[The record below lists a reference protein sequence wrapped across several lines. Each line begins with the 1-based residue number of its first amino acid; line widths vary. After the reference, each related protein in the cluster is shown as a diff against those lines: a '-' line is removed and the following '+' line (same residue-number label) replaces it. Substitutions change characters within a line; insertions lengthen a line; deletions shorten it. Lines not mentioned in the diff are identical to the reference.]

1 MDREQ
6 ARFILSSFRA
16 GGADRADPGFAAA
29 LELADADPELGQW
42 LASERAFDAAFAAAL
57 VRVPLPEPLRQHILD
72 HLAIE
77 RGDVPAAADAL
88 DAAVMG
94 AVAAIQP
101 PPVLRVQVLAAMDRS
116 AMGGRPRGWSWRRLA
131 IPLAAAAGIA
141 LAWEIFPEPEPPQS
155 VAVPLLGM
163 DVIESE
169 SLRAFENPDV
179 TLVQN
184 REDHQ
189 VLIRHLKEWKLPDPR
204 CLPRGLANVKGIGCR
219 ELEIDGKVGTII
231 CFDARD
237 NGVVH
242 LVIFQRQDVGCGQ
255 RRCDQPELV
264 RHGKWSVAR
273 WADAERVFI
282 LFGDHTNLNQLSA
295 LF

>member
-16 GGADRADPGFAAA
+16 GGADSADPGFTEA
-29 LELADADPELGQW
+29 LRLAEADPELGQW

-57 VRVPLPEPLRQHILD
+57 VRVPLPEPLRKNILD

-101 PPVLRVQVLAAMDRS
+101 PPALRVQVLAAMERS
-116 AMGGRPRGWSWRRLA
+116 ARVGRPRTWGWRRLA

-141 LAWEIFPEPEPPQS
+141 MAWGIFPNVEPPQS
-155 VAVPLLGM
+155 VAAPLLGV
-163 DVIESE
+163 DVVECE
-169 SLRAFENPDV
+169 SLRAFESPAV
-179 TLVQN
+179 TLIQN
-184 REDHQ
+184 REDHE
-189 VLIRHLKEWKLPDPR
+189 VVIRHLKEWKLPDPG
-204 CLPRGLANVKGIGCR
+204 CLPPGLANVKGIGCR
-219 ELEIDGKVGTII
+219 ELVIDGKVGTIV
-231 CFDARD
+231 CFDVRD

-242 LVIFQRQDVGCGQ
+242 LVIFQRQDVGCKLPRSG
-255 RRCDQPELV
+255 QPELAN
-264 RHGKWSVAR
+264 HGKWAVAR
-273 WADAERVFI
+273 WADAERVFV
-282 LFGDHTNLNQLSA
+282 LFGDRTNLNQLSA